1 MLNFSPT
8 FRSVEYFCFQFLKIT
23 SQKLQVSDF
32 FKKMNEKA
40 TQVFFFE
47 CDSARTLIKTETET

>member
-1 MLNFSPT
+1 MESSRMLNFSPT

-32 FKKMNEKA
+32 FKKINEKA
-40 TQVFFFE
+40 TQVFFLNAIQLE
-47 CDSARTLIKTETET
+47 P

>member
-32 FKKMNEKA
+32 FKKINEKA
-40 TQVFFFE
+40 TQVFFLNAIQLE
-47 CDSARTLIKTETET
+47 P